1 MISNRILTLVIEDL
15 YSYIAAFIIPPPPRA
30 PPASVETTPARKF
43 SSSLDRDS
51 NEFRLSKTSSREME
65 AASREGSKDKISPK
79 IASIQQQ
86 LVNLTSP
93 SSGEPPSAISN
104 NEVSYDEKDVPIP
117 FKIKSDTLSRKKIIS
132 SSRESR
138 SWGKDDSGFS
148 YKGEIGIPPPPPP
161 PRSSIPKG
169 MPASPNTRN
178 FTNNISVSPLTRPV
192 NPATF
197 KLPLKTES
205 ETSPVSLEE
214 ESLLDQLN
222 HDQ

>member
-1 MISNRILTLVIEDL
+1 
-15 YSYIAAFIIPPPPRA
+15 
-30 PPASVETTPARKF
+30 
-43 SSSLDRDS
+43 
-51 NEFRLSKTSSREME
+51 ME

-93 SSGEPPSAISN
+93 SSGEPPSALSN
-104 NEVSYDEKDVPIP
+104 NEVNYDEKEVSIP

-132 SSRESR
+132 NSRESR

-169 MPASPNTRN
+169 MPASPTHE
-178 FTNNISVSPLTRPV
+178 
-192 NPATF
+192 A
-197 KLPLKTES
+197 LPIIF
-205 ETSPVSLEE
+205 
-214 ESLLDQLN
+214 Q
-222 HDQ
+222 